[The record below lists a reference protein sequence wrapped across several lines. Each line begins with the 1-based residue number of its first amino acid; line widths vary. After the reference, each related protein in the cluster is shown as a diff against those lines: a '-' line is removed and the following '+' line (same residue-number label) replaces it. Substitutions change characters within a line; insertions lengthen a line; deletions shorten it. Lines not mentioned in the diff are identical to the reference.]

1 MQKVR
6 DTFAFNI
13 NEPWEDN
20 LQRLKN
26 HLQVQDSECA
36 KILFQSLEKLLSDSP
51 NARRDFNQ
59 CILTALDALAELE
72 RRGTDT

>member
-1 MQKVR
+1 MR

-13 NEPWEDN
+13 NEPWEEN

-26 HLQVQDSECA
+26 HLQEQDGECA
-36 KILFQSLEKLLSDSP
+36 EILFRSLDTLLSDST

-59 CILTALDALAELE
+59 LILTALEALAELE
-72 RRGTDT
+72 IQGAEA